1 MSDVLGRRCLIIGDV
16 GAGKTRLTKRLLEEA
31 LDMGLKD
38 VTVIDMAPRA
48 VEVNG
53 MLVGGVLVE
62 ESREGVRC
70 LRSDDIKTPRL
81 SASSAE
87 ELLRLA
93 DHNRREVEKL
103 LDSFN
108 AEPTGALFV
117 NDASI
122 YLQRGDPD
130 NLWDSLM
137 RAETVVANGYMGK
150 RLAED
155 RGTGLS
161 RIERERM
168 KELAS
173 KMDVVVRL

>member
-1 MSDVLGRRCLIIGDV
+1 MGDV
-16 GAGKTRLTKRLLEEA
+16 GAGKTRLTKWLLEEA

-38 VTVIDMAPRA
+38 ITVIDMAPRA

-53 MLVGGVLVE
+53 VLVGGVLVE
-62 ESREGVRC
+62 GSREGVRC

-81 SASSAE
+81 SAGSAD

-93 DHNRREVEKL
+93 DHNLREVEKL
-103 LDSFN
+103 LDSFKV
-108 AEPTGALFV
+108 EPTETLFV

-122 YLQRGDPD
+122 YLQRGDPG
-130 NLWDSLM
+130 NLWASLV

-168 KELAS
+168 KVLAS
-173 KMDVVVRL
+173 KMDMVVRL